1 MERERSLKGLFI
13 RYLIGWLFGSV
24 FLAVMGFVVMSLAM
38 QSGYIYP
45 ANYGDTEYEQE
56 KENLKNAERIQADD
70 IPSLMTYALYT
81 EDGQWKEGTIP
92 KKDAEKAWQVG
103 HRDILDWDVPFTA

>member
-1 MERERSLKGLFI
+1 
-13 RYLIGWLFGSV
+13 
-24 FLAVMGFVVMSLAM
+24 MGFVVMSLAM

-103 HRDILDWDVPFTA
+103 HRGYTGLGRTFYRLIERDG